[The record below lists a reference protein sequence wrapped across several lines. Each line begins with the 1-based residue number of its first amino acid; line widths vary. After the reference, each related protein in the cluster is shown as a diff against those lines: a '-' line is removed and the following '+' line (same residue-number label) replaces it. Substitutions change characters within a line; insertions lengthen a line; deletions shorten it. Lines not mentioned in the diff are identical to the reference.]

1 MLLFITTGVDVLWLL
16 FWVPR
21 YQEKEMAKWN
31 YGLHM
36 FVVGVSIL
44 EIALKVIIFFILFLT
59 KTKNSRNSNRA
70 YLEQRYVNAGET
82 NFLPAQQ

>member
-1 MLLFITTGVDVLWLL
+1 MHHIRLLLFITTGVDVLWLM

-44 EIALKVIIFFILFLT
+44 EIALKVIIFFLLFLT
-59 KTKNSRNSNRA
+59 KSKNRNSYRDN
-70 YLEQRYVNAGET
+70 
-82 NFLPAQQ
+82 